1 MFESRTAFLKAKVCL
16 TGGFLPLCYSYFF
29 FFCSLR
35 PSPLLSL
42 SCLHA
47 TVGSLDQHP
56 SVDHPLYF
64 TFIRF
69 FFLFRLVT
77 TFFSFIISERL
88 TASSQFRIS
97 SLGVIQMESN
107 AAEMAGYKPALTV
120 DVSGNEAAR
129 EDPPAYGS
137 ASPQKAVTPHVST
150 NIFVAG
156 IPSSWDEDAL
166 RNRYKEFGEIVSTKV
181 VKNRHFGFVMF
192 RKADSA
198 HAAINATHLT
208 QPAPNCTTVLHVSIA
223 MHDEGLDDQPN
234 DRLFIRGL
242 PQWATKEHLRQMF
255 SPFGTITE
263 CAVLMNPLGQ
273 CKGSGFVQFSSQEE
287 ATAAIKARDS
297 LSMDDWPHQL
307 EVKYSE
313 STEVRQMR
321 QERNR
326 NRQRH
331 WIPSPQ
337 YRSGN
342 TPSSLA
348 SPYPGLSPPL
358 SVIPSPQGFPMMNAM
373 PFPIVYPRTPPSTGA
388 PTQIVYPQPIFQTL
402 PPFYSAQAVP
412 LPPPPPPLPLPQ
424 KGDLHF
430 SGPPLTEDL
439 LRLLL
444 QSYGDIEAIKKLDN
458 DGGIAVRLR
467 DISKHGLVVQQLNGS
482 LFPTGQMLAVGIYA

>member
-1 MFESRTAFLKAKVCL
+1 MAVPPTFH
-16 TGGFLPLCYSYFF
+16 
-29 FFCSLR
+29 
-35 PSPLLSL
+35 
-42 SCLHA
+42 SCA
-47 TVGSLDQHP
+47 AVISN
-56 SVDHPLYF
+56 SCVDRYN
-64 TFIRF
+64 RNK
-69 FFLFRLVT
+69 FLFSLTEVHFRRLSAP
-77 TFFSFIISERL
+77 FEHFN
-88 TASSQFRIS
+88 SQRAAA
-97 SLGVIQMESN
+97 VMQSN
-107 AAEMAGYKPALTV
+107 GAETAGYKPSLTV
-120 DVSGNEAAR
+120 DVSANDATR
-129 EDPPAYGS
+129 EDPPNYGS

-156 IPSSWDEDAL
+156 IPSSWDDDAL
-166 RNRYKEFGEIVSTKV
+166 RDRYKEFGEIVSTKV

-255 SPFGTITE
+255 QPFGNITE

-273 CKGSGFVQFSSQEE
+273 CKGSGFVQFSSQQE
-287 ATAAIKARDS
+287 ATAAINARDS
-297 LSMDDWPHQL
+297 ISMDDWPHQL

-342 TPSSLA
+342 TPSSLT
-348 SPYPGLSPPL
+348 SPYPGFSPPL

-373 PFPIVYPRTPPSTGA
+373 PFPIMYPRTPPSTGA
-388 PTQIVYPQPIFQTL
+388 PTQIVYPPPIFQAMS
-402 PPFYSAQAVP
+402 PFYSAPAVP
-412 LPPPPPPLPLPQ
+412 LPPPLPLPQ

-430 SGPPLTEDL
+430 SGPPLTEEL
-439 LRLLL
+439 LRLFL
-444 QSYGDIEAIKKLDN
+444 QSYGEIETMKKLDN

-467 DISKHGLVVQQLNGS
+467 DITKHPLVVQQLNGS